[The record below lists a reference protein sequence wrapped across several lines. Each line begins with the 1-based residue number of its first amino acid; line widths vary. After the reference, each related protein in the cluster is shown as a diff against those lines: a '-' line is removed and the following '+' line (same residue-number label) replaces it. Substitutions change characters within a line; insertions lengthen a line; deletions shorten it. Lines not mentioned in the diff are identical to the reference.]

1 MPYFLLGKKK
11 IISWKLLRLFTFIT
25 FGPMAFQI
33 RHLRTRN
40 NNIRDGERKKRAKQS
55 KRGRLEVLGRREG

>member
-1 MPYFLLGKKK
+1 M
-11 IISWKLLRLFTFIT
+11 FTFIT

-55 KRGRLEVLGRREG
+55 KRERLEVLGRREG

>member
-1 MPYFLLGKKK
+1 M
-11 IISWKLLRLFTFIT
+11 FTFIT
-25 FGPMAFQI
+25 CGPMAFQI

-55 KRGRLEVLGRREG
+55 KRERLEVLGRREG